1 MKSLAI
7 NSALLLVSSLGSLFV
22 VEVALRVVVP
32 VPSQNH
38 FDTDALVFDTAVGA
52 HAFKPSSTSVM
63 SNGYFEEEVKTDQYG
78 YRDWTKNHKKKYGV

>member
-7 NSALLLVSSLGSLFV
+7 NSALLLVSSLVSLFV

-63 SNGYFEEEVKTDQYG
+63 SNASHEADHVTRLSTEMGTDTLYFC
-78 YRDWTKNHKKKYGV
+78 